1 MIHDLTQETASL
13 IKAFGIMMGE
23 CLFGLYGPML
33 FIHPLRWF
41 EINLPGAIAIG
52 VLFGA
57 AAGYGVATVALQFL
71 RRETA
76 SGRQQRPMVASAQL
90 AANLRA

>member
-1 MIHDLTQETASL
+1 MMHDVTHETSSL
-13 IKAFGIMMGE
+13 IKAFGIMIGE
-23 CLFGLYGPML
+23 CLLGLYGPML

-57 AAGYGVATVALQFL
+57 AVGYGVATAALWL
-71 RRETA
+71 RRREA
-76 SGRQQRPMVASAQL
+76 VSGEQRRPMVVSAQW
-90 AANLRA
+90 ASNPRA

>member
-1 MIHDLTQETASL
+1 MHDVTHETSSL

-33 FIHPLRWF
+33 FMHPLSWF

-57 AAGYGVATVALQFL
+57 AVGYGVATAALRLL
-71 RRETA
+71 RREAA
-76 SGRQQRPMVASAQL
+76 SGQQRRPMVASAQW
-90 AANLRA
+90 AADLHA